1 MGDKP
6 AETKD
11 KQEDKK
17 PEGMDDFQLLEGAKA
32 VLEMNDQGSFT
43 IPAEGLYPHQWL
55 WDSCFI
61 SIGLR
66 HINLE
71 RAKQEILSL
80 LRGQW
85 ANGMLPHMIL
95 DSDLRYRE
103 DRNLW
108 RSWVNPFAPDDLST
122 SGITQPP
129 VLAEA
134 IVRVGEKMPLPERR
148 NWYHTVFPALLAHHQ
163 WLYTERD
170 PHEEGL
176 VLQIHPTEVGMDN
189 TPPWLAQMHEHSR
202 PWWIAVLEKS
212 HLDKLIN
219 LFRRDTKRIP
229 PGQRISNIDALLY
242 YDVIRRLRRK
252 RYNIDAI
259 LTRSLFAIEDVT
271 FNSIFIRANHC
282 LRHIAS
288 TIRKELPDELKERMN
303 KTEKSFEQL
312 FDPFTGQYYSRN
324 FVTHKLIKEPTIAT
338 LMPLYSGA
346 ISQERA
352 DHLVGLL
359 KNRHLFDAPYPV
371 PTVPL
376 NSTWFHPSG
385 YWQGPSWLNTNW
397 MIIDGLKRYKFHA
410 EAEELMAHSVEL
422 VKKSG
427 FFEYF
432 SPLDATPA
440 GAANFSWTAALLLDL
455 VESNN

>member
-1 MGDKP
+1 MADKSP
-6 AETKD
+6 D
-11 KQEDKK
+11 QEEKK

-66 HINLE
+66 HLNVQ
-71 RAKQEILSL
+71 RAKQEVLSL

-85 ANGMLPHMIL
+85 ANGMIPHIIF
-95 DSDLRYRE
+95 DKDFRYRE

-108 RSWVNPFAPDDLST
+108 RSWVNPFAPDDYAT
-122 SGITQPP
+122 SGVTQPP
-129 VLAEA
+129 VIAEA
-134 IVRVGEKMPLPERR
+134 IVRIGEKLSLPERR
-148 NWYHTVFPALLAHHQ
+148 SWYHTVYPALLAHHQ
-163 WLYTERD
+163 WLYAERD

-176 VLQIHPTEVGMDN
+176 VLQIHPIEVGMDN
-189 TPPWLAQMHEHSR
+189 TPPWLSQMHEHSR
-202 PWWIAVLEKS
+202 PWWIALIEKL
-212 HLDKLIN
+212 HLDVIIN
-219 LFRRDTKRIP
+219 LFRRDTRHIP
-229 PGQRISNIDALLY
+229 PGQRITNVVALLY

-252 RYNIDAI
+252 RYNIDSI

-271 FNSIFIRANHC
+271 FNSIFIRGNHC

-288 TIRKELPDELKERMN
+288 TIRKDLPDELVERMN
-303 KTEKSFEQL
+303 KTEKSFDQL
-312 FDPFTGQYYSRN
+312 WDDYTGQYYSRN

-352 DHLVGLL
+352 EQLVALL
-359 KNRHLFDAPYPV
+359 NNKHVFGSRYPV
-371 PTVPL
+371 ATVPL
-376 NSTWFHPSG
+376 NSTWFHPLA
-385 YWQGPSWLNTNW
+385 YWQGPTWLNTNW

-410 EAEELMAHSVEL
+410 EAEALTASTVEII
-422 VKKSG
+422 KRSG
-427 FFEYF
+427 FYEYF
-432 SPLDATPA
+432 SPLDAEPA
-440 GAANFSWTAALLLDL
+440 GAANFSWTAALVLDL
-455 VESNN
+455 IEK